1 MDVKMIAKPS
11 EEDAGRALNKLAWAA
26 VILASG
32 VGVGIIIVALG
43 WAFLFVCQ
51 SFIGRT
57 AMCLRIW
64 MVWKIRFTQW
74 GTIELDAFR
83 A

>member
-1 MDVKMIAKPS
+1 MFNFTRFLTMDVKMIAKPS

-43 WAFLFVCQ
+43 IAGVF
-51 SFIGRT
+51 G
-57 AMCLRIW
+57 
-64 MVWKIRFTQW
+64 
-74 GTIELDAFR
+74 
-83 A
+83 